1 MTAPPPTGQAPP
13 RVLLVVAVGVLVVA
27 VPATFVGGW
36 LTGVSWDE
44 TYHVMRLTTFLEHGW
59 YLLERDMLGG
69 EPGPWEDQQYVY
81 GPATTLLLH
90 AWSVLWGVEG
100 WGTVSAS
107 ATAYA
112 VRHLGVTLLSLLGV
126 AATAALARLALGSW
140 RWGAVA
146 AAALV
151 AVPTW
156 SGHAMFNVKDVS
168 VATGYTLVT
177 LGLALTAR
185 RDRRGAAT
193 LALALVVAG
202 VALAVGTRPGIAP
215 GLVVA
220 ALVTTA
226 TRDRWRWWAVPAAGV
241 SAGLVLWAVYP
252 ALFSDPVTALWR
264 GALSSSRFDDQQGA
278 WWYLP
283 LFLVVELPTLHLLL
297 GAIGVA
303 AAVPAVRR
311 TPGPGR
317 LLLVLVLLQALLL
330 PTLGVLRQAN
340 LYTGLRQLLFAAP
353 ALAVLVA
360 VAIATLVAVGTRRWV
375 PWVAAA
381 ALVLPVLA
389 QLQLFPYGYAYRS
402 PVALAGAP
410 VVAERDPSWELPTDY
425 WRTSVREL
433 APAVPSTGAVTC
445 SPSRDADGG
454 FRPYSHESH
463 DDCTRDPVG
472 PLMPYAAERDGPGL
486 GSPTQFAAVVTG
498 TDREADNCERE
509 AEVTRRLWWRE
520 LTMSWTAVCDL
531 EPTAYPVGGLRL
543 DGAGHD
549 AAALL
554 DGWDLHRARVGAGVR
569 GQSASL
575 AVALPPRLR
584 ARPLALEARA
594 VGSGSLAL
602 HVNGR
607 ELPTSTAGRTVTA
620 RVPAELVA
628 AYRFGR
634 LVVDVTRTDDR
645 QVRLLTLR
653 LRAVGR

>member
-1 MTAPPPTGQAPP
+1 MARSPQ
-13 RVLLVVAVGVLVVA
+13 LLPLRR
-27 VPATFVGGW
+27 PAG
-36 LTGVSWDE
+36 
-44 TYHVMRLTTFLEHGW
+44 
-59 YLLERDMLGG
+59 
-69 EPGPWEDQQYVY
+69 
-81 GPATTLLLH
+81 
-90 AWSVLWGVEG
+90 
-100 WGTVSAS
+100 
-107 ATAYA
+107 
-112 VRHLGVTLLSLLGV
+112 
-126 AATAALARLALGSW
+126 
-140 RWGAVA
+140 
-146 AAALV
+146 
-151 AVPTW
+151 
-156 SGHAMFNVKDVS
+156 
-168 VATGYTLVT
+168 
-177 LGLALTAR
+177 
-185 RDRRGAAT
+185 
-193 LALALVVAG
+193 
-202 VALAVGTRPGIAP
+202 
-215 GLVVA
+215 
-220 ALVTTA
+220 
-226 TRDRWRWWAVPAAGV
+226 
-241 SAGLVLWAVYP
+241 
-252 ALFSDPVTALWR
+252 
-264 GALSSSRFDDQQGA
+264 
-278 WWYLP
+278 WYLP

-303 AAVPAVRR
+303 AAVLAVRR

-360 VAIATLVAVGTRRWV
+360 VAIATLVAVGARRWV

-410 VVAERDPSWELPTDY
+410 VVVERDPSWELPTDY

-433 APAVPSTGAVTC
+433 APAVPSAGAVTC

-463 DDCTRDPVG
+463 DDCARDPVG
-472 PLMPYAAERDGPGL
+472 PLMPYADERDGPGL

-498 TDREADNCERE
+498 TDRDADNCERE

-569 GQSASL
+569 GESASL
-575 AVALPPRLR
+575 AVTLPPRLR
-584 ARPLALEARA
+584 ARPLALEATG

-607 ELPTSTAGRTVTA
+607 ELSTSTAGRTVTA
-620 RVPAELVA
+620 QVPAELVA